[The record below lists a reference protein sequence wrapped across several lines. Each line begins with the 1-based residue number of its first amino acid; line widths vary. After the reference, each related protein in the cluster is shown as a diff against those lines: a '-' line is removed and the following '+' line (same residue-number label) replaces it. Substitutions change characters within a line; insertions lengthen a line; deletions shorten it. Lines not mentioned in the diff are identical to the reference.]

1 MRSKILTH
9 TFKAP
14 DLPGLFFLIYMN
26 QNKLSILLLL
36 LLSTAIASAQT
47 YKNEF
52 GFKSDNDSYLGQGSD
67 RYYTNGLFINFRR
80 ALDQQ
85 KLPEGLEKKTYEITV
100 GQKMYNPY
108 SGYAPD
114 PAKQDRPFAGY
125 LYAEGAMSWFYSNE
139 SILKTSVQIGTTG
152 KNSLAQAGQKLLHR
166 TFGFYDTGG
175 WDYQIKNELTLNLSA
190 QYSKL
195 LARVADHA
203 VEFSFEGY
211 ANLGTTFDGAGAG
224 ILFRTGSL
232 NQLFNSAYTNAA
244 IGNNAKTKS
253 LVKRE
258 IFFYAK
264 PQLNVVAYDATIQGS
279 LFNSDS
285 PVTFDQ
291 KPVVFAQ
298 QLGINY
304 SSDRFTIDY
313 GVLFKTKEIKSNA
326 RAHQWG
332 TISAFYRFN

>member
-1 MRSKILTH
+1 MKYTR
-9 TFKAP
+9 
-14 DLPGLFFLIYMN
+14 
-26 QNKLSILLLL
+26 LSLLLLL
-36 LLSTAIASAQT
+36 LLSSVFAYSQN

-85 KLPEGLEKKTYEITV
+85 KLKDGLEKQTYEISV
-100 GQKMYNPY
+100 GQKMFNPY

-114 PAKQDRPFAGY
+114 PARQDRPFAGY

-139 SILKTSVQIGTTG
+139 TILRTSVQAGTTG
-152 KNSLAQAGQKLLHR
+152 KNSLAEAGQKLLHR

-190 QYSKL
+190 QYTKL
-195 LARVADHA
+195 LTRIADNA

-232 NQLFNSAYTNAA
+232 NQLFNSAYTNAV
-244 IGNNAKTKS
+244 IGNHAKTKS

-279 LFNSDS
+279 LFNNDS
-285 PVTFDQ
+285 PVTFGQ
-291 KPVVFAQ
+291 KPLVFAQ

-304 SSDRFTIDY
+304 SSNRFTIDY

-332 TISAFYRFN
+332 TITAYYRFN